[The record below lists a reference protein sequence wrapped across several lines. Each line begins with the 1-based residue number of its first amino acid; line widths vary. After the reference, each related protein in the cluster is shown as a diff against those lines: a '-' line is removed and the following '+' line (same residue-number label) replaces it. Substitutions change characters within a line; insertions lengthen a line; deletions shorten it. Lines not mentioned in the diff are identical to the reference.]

1 MQLTQQVITLK
12 GGSLNSTCLHIDGD
26 RKFVRKTISTSAD
39 REYGYVRWYSQLKKL
54 QRFNALIPEYVP
66 KVLDAGINDQ
76 GAYFDIEYI
85 DAKDIKT
92 LFKEN
97 ELTQYQTEQMHKS
110 LWFAFDRLHINSY
123 KPNASSL
130 KLYFQEEVLQKLNDA
145 RQFPEFEIFYQLDVY
160 QHQGITF
167 SGIKN
172 RLEQFAKL
180 FDRAIEH
187 ESYVHG
193 NPTLENIL
201 YNPDTDRLVFI
212 DLYEEGIVDSQF
224 MDYSQVLQC
233 SNSLYGLLNDSVLKV
248 HGNTT
253 EYQIVIPKTLIYFDQ
268 LFNHELK
275 YRHSRNYDLV
285 KLFEATQFFRML
297 PFKCHADNIEAAKFF
312 YVHACSLVNRLL

>member
-1 MQLTQQVITLK
+1 MTQHVITLK

-26 RKFVRKTISTSAD
+26 RKFVRKTISTSAN

-66 KVLDAGINDQ
+66 RVLDAGVTNA

-97 ELTQYQTEQMHKS
+97 ILTKEQTERMHTT
-110 LWFAFDRLHINSY
+110 LWFAFDRLHKHNY
-123 KPNASSL
+123 KPNAGSL

-145 RQFPEFEIFYQLDVY
+145 RQFPEFEQFYQLDHY
-160 QHQGITF
+160 KHNGETF
-167 SGIKN
+167 KGMKSK
-172 RLEQFAKL
+172 LEEFSKL
-180 FDRAIEH
+180 FDTAIEH

-201 YNPDTDRLVFI
+201 YNPDTNQIVFI

-224 MDYSQVLQC
+224 MDYSQILQC
-233 SNSLYGLLNDSVLKV
+233 SSSLYGLLNDSVLKV
-248 HGNTT
+248 TGNAT
-253 EYQIVIPKTLIYFDQ
+253 EYHVDVPENLSYFNQ
-268 LFNHELK
+268 LFNNELK
-275 YRHSRNYDLV
+275 CRHPSNYTLV

-312 YVHACSLVNRLL
+312 YVHACSLVNTLL